1 MDILKHGWLERC
13 YEYDKE
19 HGITLYFR
27 CPRCMCEFSA
37 SSIQDEIISPHN
49 ELEKSAI
56 CPECKFQTFE
66 CYDSAHMLNMTRD
79 DIVDCST
86 KNDGYIDPQIEN
98 FVNNFGWER

>member
-1 MDILKHGWLERC
+1 MDILKHGSLNCC
-13 YEYDKE
+13 YEYDKK

-37 SSIQDEIISPHN
+37 YSARNEIIPSSS
-49 ELEKSAI
+49 ERGKSAI

-66 CYDSAHMLNMTRD
+66 CYDSEHMLNMTRD

-98 FVNNFGWER
+98 FVNSFGWER